1 MKGREGNQF
10 KELSQVMLD
19 RESQIET
26 RLLGNALRQ
35 VFREKSLES
44 TISLLE
50 WQEWERNL
58 ICVFDLFVHFVA
70 PKLLYISG
78 FILVTCTYNAVQVGF
93 G

>member
-26 RLLGNALRQ
+26 RLLGNPLRQ
-35 VFREKSLES
+35 VFGEKSLES

-50 WQEWERNL
+50 WQE
-58 ICVFDLFVHFVA
+58 
-70 PKLLYISG
+70 
-78 FILVTCTYNAVQVGF
+78 
-93 G
+93 